1 MYAEGSFCFS
11 KFRYL
16 FSARCATFALNLEG
30 FRKPPRFG
38 ISGHQII
45 MSKKTKRSAAAS
57 KPNVPAFAPSP
68 RRRYLFWLLGLLVLA
83 CCVYY
88 FFVFQRHSK
97 GPDLAAGSGSE
108 PTLTAKSPRLKLLS
122 PEESGIDFQ
131 NQILEDNAHNLLL
144 NINQY
149 NGGGLAV
156 ADVNNDNLPDLYFV
170 CSNGKNRLYLNQGN
184 FKFKDI
190 TDGAGVG
197 SEDGFETSV
206 TAADVN
212 ADGWLDLYVCRAG
225 TDEAGR
231 EAKLFINNGPL
242 PNGGGWGGTFSERA
256 KEYGLNDKSPASGA
270 NFFDYDNDGDL
281 DCYVINHP
289 TDLDH
294 SNRIVLKYG
303 PDGKTTLPD
312 LTPKVE
318 HDADNLYRN
327 ESPTPALP
335 NGEGV
340 RFVNISKQAGIQNFA
355 FGLSVSVTDVNADG
369 WSDVY
374 VGNDFVQPDNLFIN
388 NQKGGFTDQISRYF
402 QHTPNSTM
410 GSDMTDFDNDGR
422 VDLMAMDMLPA
433 NNYRQKLLKN
443 TNALSRYLTLIQHGY
458 LRPVARNVLQRNNGN
473 GTFSDVACL
482 AGVYKTDWSWSCL
495 LADLDNDGHK
505 DLHVTN
511 GYSKEATDRDYIDFL
526 LPEVA
531 KTLSSK
537 DKNVMPYMDILA
549 AYKVRNFVFQNKG
562 NWQFEDKS
570 GDWMT
575 MPGSWSSGGAWADFD
590 ADGDLDLV
598 VNNLEDPAFI
608 YKNLTREQNSGN
620 YLQAKLQGSPA
631 NPFAVGAS
639 VLIEYQGIRQYHELN
654 PSHGIF
660 SSVEHLIHFGLGQVA
675 QVDRLTVRWPDGK
688 TQTLTNVPANQ
699 RLQLKWSDASG
710 YVAHLVPLS
719 AASPTLFSGKNAAG
733 IGLFFEHIENPFSD
747 FETWVLNPWTLTD
760 LGPLTAQADLNGDGL
775 EDFFVGNAFNQ
786 PAAVFV
792 QTAAGTFRPTSA
804 GVFENDKKYED
815 HGGLFFDA
823 DGDRDLDLFVLSGGV
838 DATTDLAWQ
847 CRLYLNNGKGN
858 FSKSENSLPSF
869 KDFGLRA
876 AAHDYDGDGDLDL
889 FIGGRLVPK
898 NWPLTPRS
906 AVLRNDNGKFV
917 DATSQVAGAFERCG
931 MVTDLTWSD
940 LDGDGQKEL
949 VAVGEWMP
957 VSIFQLKN
965 NKLENVTAQFG
976 LEKTNG
982 LWYRLALADLD
993 KDGDL
998 DLVTGNLG
1006 LNTRFTASP
1015 DAPFFCYAK
1024 DFDNNGTLDPIV
1036 AYSEGGKT
1044 YPLMQKEVLVKQMP
1058 MLKKKFLYT
1067 KDYAKATMSEV
1078 WPQKELDAALNL
1090 AVYNLETCW
1099 WENKGGKFVR
1109 HSLPIQAQTSPVQG
1123 IVCGDF
1129 NGDGNM
1135 DILMAGNKYGFEVE
1149 TNPCDAGNGTLLL
1162 GDGKG
1167 NFAWLDNI
1175 FSGFWAMREARD
1187 LAMLRGAGG
1196 KRIFVVANNN
1206 SKMQIFEQ

>member
-1 MYAEGSFCFS
+1 
-11 KFRYL
+11 
-16 FSARCATFALNLEG
+16 
-30 FRKPPRFG
+30 
-38 ISGHQII
+38 
-45 MSKKTKRSAAAS
+45 MSKKTKRLAS
-57 KPNVPAFAPSP
+57 TPPGSSP
-68 RRRYLFWLLGLLVLA
+68 KASSPTPRHQYFLWLLGLLVLA
-83 CCVYY
+83 GSAYY
-88 FFVFQRHSK
+88 FIGVRGK
-97 GPDLAAGSGSE
+97 NKLPELTDGSGSE
-108 PTLTAKSPRLKLLS
+108 PTLTAKKPRLQLLS
-122 PEESGIDFQ
+122 PDDTGIDFE
-131 NQILEDNAHNLLL
+131 NQILEDNEHNIFL

-149 NGGGLAV
+149 NGGGVAI
-156 ADVNNDNLPDLYFV
+156 ADVNNDHLPDLYFV
-170 CSNGKNRLYLNQGN
+170 CSSGKNRLYLNQGN

-190 TDGAGVG
+190 TDTAGVG

-225 TDEAGR
+225 QDEAGR
-231 EAKLFINNGPL
+231 EAKLFINNGLSPS
-242 PNGGGWGGTFSERA
+242 GGGKGEVTFSERA

-270 NFFDYDNDGDL
+270 NFFDCDNDGDL

-294 SNRIVLKYG
+294 SNRIVLQYG
-303 PDGKTTLPD
+303 PDGKTTRPD

-327 ESPTPALP
+327 DTPP
-335 NGEGV
+335 QPPQGGEGGV
-340 RFVNISKQAGIQNFA
+340 KFVNISKQAGIQNFG
-355 FGLSVSVTDVNADG
+355 FGLSVCVSDLNADG
-369 WSDVY
+369 WPDVY
-374 VGNDFVQPDNLFIN
+374 VGNDFVHPDNLFVN

-402 QHTPNSTM
+402 QHTANSTM
-410 GSDMTDFDNDGR
+410 GSDLTDFDNDGL
-422 VDLMAMDMLPA
+422 VDLMAVDMFPT
-433 NNYRQKLLKN
+433 NNYRQKLLRN
-443 TNALSRYLTLIQHGY
+443 TNSLSRYLTMIQNGY

-473 GTFSDVACL
+473 GTFSDMACL

-495 LADLDNDGHK
+495 LADLDNDGLK

-511 GYSKEATDRDYIDFL
+511 GYPKEVTDRDYLDFL
-526 LPEVA
+526 MPDMA
-531 KTLSSK
+531 KKLQGKGK
-537 DKNVMPYMDILA
+537 DAMPFLDMLA
-549 AYKVRNFVFQNKG
+549 KYKVRNFVFQNKG

-575 MPGSWSSGGAWADFD
+575 MPGSWSSGGAWADLD

-598 VNNLEDPAFI
+598 VNNLKDPAFI
-608 YKNLTREQNSGN
+608 YKNLTREQNGGN

-639 VLIEYQGIRQYHELN
+639 VLIEYQGIRQYQELN
-654 PSHGIF
+654 PNHGIF
-660 SSVEHLIHFGLGQVA
+660 SSVEHLIHFGLGQMA

-688 TQTLTNVPANQ
+688 TQTLSNVPANQ

-710 YVAHLVPLS
+710 YVAHLIPRS
-719 AASPTLFSGKNAAG
+719 AASETLFSENNAAG
-733 IGLFFEHIENPFSD
+733 IGLPFEHRENTFSD
-747 FETWVLNPWTLTD
+747 FETWTLNPWTLTD
-760 LGPLTAQADLNGDGL
+760 LGPITAQADLNGDGL
-775 EDFFVGNAFNQ
+775 EDFFVGNAFGQ
-786 PAAVFV
+786 SAAIFV
-792 QTAAGTFRPTSA
+792 QTAAGAFRSTSA
-804 GVFENDKKYED
+804 SVFEKDKNYED

-823 DGDRDLDLFVLSGGV
+823 DGDRDLDLFVLSGGA
-838 DATTDLAWQ
+838 DATSELAWQ
-847 CRLYLNNGKGN
+847 CRLYLNDGKGN
-858 FSKSENSLPSF
+858 FSKSENALPAF

-898 NWPLTPRS
+898 NWPLAPRS
-906 AVLRNDNGKFV
+906 VVLRNDSPRNGGAGGARFTDV
-917 DATSQVAGAFERCG
+917 TSQVAGLFERCG

-940 LDGDGQKEL
+940 LDGNGQKEL
-949 VAVGEWMP
+949 VVVGEWMP
-957 VSIFQLKN
+957 VSIFQVKN
-965 NKLENVTAQFG
+965 NRLENVTAKFG

-982 LWYRLALADLD
+982 LWYRLAVADLD

-1015 DAPFFCYAK
+1015 EAPFFCYAK

-1036 AYSEGGKT
+1036 AYSEDGKI

-1058 MLKKKFLYT
+1058 VLKKKFLYT
-1067 KDYAKATMSEV
+1067 RDYAKATMSDL
-1078 WPQKELDAALNL
+1078 WSQKDLDAANKL
-1090 AVYNLETCW
+1090 AVYDLETCW

-1129 NGDGNM
+1129 NSDGNM

-1149 TNPCDAGNGTLLL
+1149 TNPCDAGTGTLLL

-1167 NFAWLDNI
+1167 NFAWLDNNL
-1175 FSGFWAMREARD
+1175 SGFWAMREARD
-1187 LAMLRGAGG
+1187 LAMLKGAGG
-1196 KRIFVVANNN
+1196 KRFFLVANNN
-1206 SKMQIFEQ
+1206 SKVQIFEQ